1 MFITKDQSIDIL
13 TDVTKIISEELL
25 EKHDFLTKLLLDDDW
40 SFVIKSHSL
49 IESLATELI
58 INTIDEKELKKIIE
72 RMPLHGNDVSKM
84 KIITT
89 YNILTKE
96 EKDFI
101 TNLTQIRNS
110 IVHKYENI
118 NFSFEIYLKGL
129 DKNQKRKWRDNHT
142 WDSMSEEVKVI
153 INKTIYL
160 NPKIAVWLTLS
171 ILVSN
176 SLLKISTIKSKKITN
191 ETSEKNSKIIV
202 EDFLSK
208 QSNF

>member
-1 MFITKDQSIDIL
+1 MSITKEQSIDIL
-13 TDVTKIISEELL
+13 SDVTKIISEELL

-58 INTIDEKELKKIIE
+58 INTIDQIELKKIIE

-89 YNILTKE
+89 YNILTKKE
-96 EKDFI
+96 IDFI
-101 TNLTQIRNS
+101 INLTQIRNN

-118 NFSFEIYLKGL
+118 NFSFETHTQGF
-129 DKNQKRKWRDNHT
+129 DKNQKKKWRDNHT
-142 WDSMSEEVKVI
+142 WDNMSEEARVI
-153 INKTIYL
+153 INKTVYL

-176 SLLKISTIKSKKITN
+176 SLLKISTLKSKKIAN

-208 QSNF
+208 QSNL